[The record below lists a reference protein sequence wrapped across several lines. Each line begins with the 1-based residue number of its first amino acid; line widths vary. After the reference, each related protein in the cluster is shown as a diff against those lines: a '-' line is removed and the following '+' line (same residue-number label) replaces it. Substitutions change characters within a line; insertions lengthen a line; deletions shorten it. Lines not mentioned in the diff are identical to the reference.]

1 VTHAINVALSDYYYL
16 PVNNRTGKIFNGNE
30 DVNRED
36 YMMYDI
42 DTFALED
49 DVITAL
55 GDKIDSYRIE
65 KILRSDL

>member
-1 VTHAINVALSDYYYL
+1 
-16 PVNNRTGKIFNGNE
+16 
-30 DVNRED
+30 
-36 YMMYDI
+36 MMYDI